1 MKDADFIECKFIKEE
16 LRFLF
21 PDDFY
26 KDRFIIK
33 RGYDKLSNNGKIF
46 YKWFLYS
53 NTHTNIYQKN
63 CIWDFLNGDIT
74 SEELMKI
81 IKKNISKHKAK

>member
-1 MKDADFIECKFIKEE
+1 MKDVDFTECKFIKEE

-21 PDDFY
+21 LKDFC

-33 RGYDKLSNNGKIF
+33 KEYNKLSSNGKIF

-53 NTHTNIYQKN
+53 NIYTNLYQKD
-63 CIWDFLNGDIT
+63 CMWDFINGNIT
-74 SEELMKI
+74 NKEFLEQLKM
-81 IKKNISKHKAK
+81 